1 MLAGPN
7 RGMLAEERETEQVL
21 RGVAAALARYPRCK
35 YARELRGAGR
45 RAARELACWPER
57 MHYALCT
64 MHYALCTMDYGLI
77 LWAAA
82 N

>member
-1 MLAGPN
+1 MERACYSCPHVMLAGPN

-57 MHYALCT
+57 ERPNRC
-64 MHYALCTMDYGLI
+64 
-77 LWAAA
+77 
-82 N
+82 